1 MHPLHLK
8 CVHLYMHVCVRECSQ
23 SSTFSTDNNIWLR
36 LYSQMQWGQ
45 LFGPDTPF
53 SKLLSA
59 NIVIAFVATAIAADV
74 VVNISGGVVVVVVVT
89 SLVSLIDPQ
98 QILEAHIQYN
108 TKINKHP

>member
-1 MHPLHLK
+1 MPSLVHA
-8 CVHLYMHVCVRECSQ
+8 CVYVRVCSQ

-59 NIVIAFVATAIAADV
+59 NIVIAFVATATAADV
-74 VVNISGGVVVVVVVT
+74 VVNISGGVVVVVVT